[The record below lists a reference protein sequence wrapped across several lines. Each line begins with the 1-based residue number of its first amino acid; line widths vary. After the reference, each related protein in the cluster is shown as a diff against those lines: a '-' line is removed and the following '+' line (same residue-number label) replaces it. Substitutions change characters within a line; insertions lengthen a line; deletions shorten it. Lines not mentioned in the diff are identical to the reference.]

1 MSITKISLSGMFL
14 VGAVYLGVS
23 APSKLPDQQASAD
36 GACSYAAQH
45 LFEGVNAINDVA
57 RTLYT
62 KNIVGG
68 GLKAGLK
75 FGEDWEQ
82 PEVEKG
88 PLPALFLRLT
98 AARLERMPP
107 QLGLYLGSDEP
118 INKSNLFSGKQA
130 EAFKKVK
137 ETREPVFLTD
147 ANENAVAMYPDIA
160 SVQPCVS
167 CHNNHADSPKK
178 DWNIDD
184 MMGATTWTFPSET
197 LSADTLIVT
206 TEAMLA
212 AVAEAYQIYL
222 DKTAG
227 FSDPPAIGSAWPKE
241 GRRMLPSAEIFMQRV
256 RQDVALQ
263 VVDAMALGLARKI
276 NGGTTPCVL

>member
-1 MSITKISLSGMFL
+1 LSITKITLAGMFL
-14 VGAVYLGVS
+14 VGAVYLGVL

-36 GACSYAAQH
+36 GICSYSAQH

-82 PEVEKG
+82 PGVEKG

-130 EAFKKVK
+130 EAFLEVK
-137 ETREPVFLTD
+137 QTRQPVFLVD
-147 ANENAVAMYPDIA
+147 AKENMVAMYPDIA

-167 CHNNHADSPKK
+167 CHNDHTDSPKK
-178 DWNIDD
+178 DWKIDD
-184 MMGATTWTFPSET
+184 MMGATTWTFPAEK

-222 DKTAG
+222 DKTRG
-227 FSDPPAIGSAWPKE
+227 FADPPMIGTGWPEE
-241 GRRMLPSAEIFMQRV
+241 GQRVLPSAEVFMQRV
-256 RQDVALQ
+256 RQEVALQ
-263 VVDAMALGLARKI
+263 VVDAMVLGLSHKSNEGA
-276 NGGTTPCVL
+276 TPCAL